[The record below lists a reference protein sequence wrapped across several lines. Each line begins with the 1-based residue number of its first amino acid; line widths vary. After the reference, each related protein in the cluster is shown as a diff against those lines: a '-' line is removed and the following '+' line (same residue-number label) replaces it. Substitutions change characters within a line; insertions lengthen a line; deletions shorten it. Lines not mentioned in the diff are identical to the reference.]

1 MSERMREFING
12 MNFTQYKSYNSSSSL
27 KYFKTNSIKTAFK
40 NVGIYLSDAVKKVEQ
55 DELAKRQNRNR

>member
-1 MSERMREFING
+1 MREFING

-27 KYFKTNSIKTAFK
+27 KYFKNNSIKIAFQ

-55 DELAKRQNRNR
+55 DELAKRCNRNR